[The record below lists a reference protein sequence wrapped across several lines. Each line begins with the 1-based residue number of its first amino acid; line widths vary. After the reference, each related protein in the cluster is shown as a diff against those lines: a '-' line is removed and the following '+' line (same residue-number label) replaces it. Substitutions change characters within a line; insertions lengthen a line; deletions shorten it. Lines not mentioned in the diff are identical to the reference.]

1 MAHNDHYEP
10 PRKDLR
16 CLQIQLI
23 SSLVLKE
30 LGKRRLVIRGGYADY
45 NPAKTIKIHTK
56 KTKNNTNA
64 PHFFNF
70 EEYSLEL
77 PAASVFMRL
86 EAEATNRTN
95 KHPLSAKMSS
105 ENIPKSIYSYPPD
118 QHPPISKK
126 DKSIEDTQVSR
137 TAVDCCTTEKSC
149 SQHQLP
155 FNGSNNI
162 FHQLFMENIIRS
174 MTV

>member
-1 MAHNDHYEP
+1 MDTQITIRPKQQKYT
-10 PRKDLR
+10 PRKL
-16 CLQIQLI
+16 
-23 SSLVLKE
+23 
-30 LGKRRLVIRGGYADY
+30 
-45 NPAKTIKIHTK
+45 KTIQMPRI
-56 KTKNNTNA
+56 
-64 PHFFNF
+64 FFNI

-105 ENIPKSIYSYPPD
+105 ENIPKSIYSYPLD

-126 DKSIEDTQVSR
+126 DKSIEDTQVSQ

-162 FHQLFMENIIRS
+162 SINYLWKTLFDP
-174 MTV
+174 